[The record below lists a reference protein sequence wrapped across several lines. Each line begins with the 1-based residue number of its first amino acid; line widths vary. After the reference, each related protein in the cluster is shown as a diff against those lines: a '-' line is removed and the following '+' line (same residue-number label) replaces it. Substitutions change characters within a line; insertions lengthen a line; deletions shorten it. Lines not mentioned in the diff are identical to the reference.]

1 MRGRTREVIRTAMNE
16 RKNKRG
22 HQDSYAMNERK
33 NKRGHQDSY
42 EREEEQERSS
52 GQL

>member
-16 RKNKRG
+16 G
-22 HQDSYAMNERK
+22 K